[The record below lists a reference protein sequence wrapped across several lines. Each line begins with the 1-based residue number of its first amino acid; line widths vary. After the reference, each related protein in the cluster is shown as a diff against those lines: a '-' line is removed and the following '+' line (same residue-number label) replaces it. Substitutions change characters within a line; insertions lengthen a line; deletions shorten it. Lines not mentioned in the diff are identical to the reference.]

1 MNRVILMGR
10 LTADPEIRYTQGSQP
25 TAWAKFSLAVDRRV
39 KKENEQSADFIN
51 CTAFGKTAEFCERYV
66 HKGTKVALEGRWQT
80 GSYTNREGA
89 RIYTNE
95 CMVDHMEFAESKKDD
110 SKDTTHLEQ
119 QAQDGW
125 ELTEGLE
132 SELPFV

>member
-1 MNRVILMGR
+1 MGR

-80 GSYTNREGA
+80 GSYTNREGV

-110 SKDTTHLEQ
+110 GGNAR
-119 QAQDGW
+119 QAQEQSNDDFMNIPD
-125 ELTEGLE
+125 GLE